1 MKWIKYLIYLIF
13 AISGVFTIVFFVG
26 DSKAMTLP
34 FLGWAGVLLVIAIAL
49 MLLMPLPQLLKNKTA
64 LKRTLFTLLGAVVL
78 CVACYLIA
86 SPAMPSQSVL
96 AAGVKVSPSTMKL
109 TEAGLY
115 LTYLLLVVSLL
126 SLLGL
131 SIYKSIK
138 NR

>member
-1 MKWIKYLIYLIF
+1 MKWIKYLIYLLF
-13 AISGVFTIVFFVG
+13 AISIVFTVVFFVS
-26 DSKAMTLP
+26 DKDVMTLP

-49 MLLMPLPQLLKNKTA
+49 MLLMPLPKLLQNKAA
-64 LKRTLFTLLGAVVL
+64 LKRSLFTLLGAAVL
-78 CVACYLIA
+78 CVICYLIA

-96 AAGVKVSPSTMKL
+96 DQQIKVTASTMKL
-109 TEAGLY
+109 TDAGLY
-115 LTYLLLVVSLL
+115 LTYFLLAVSLL